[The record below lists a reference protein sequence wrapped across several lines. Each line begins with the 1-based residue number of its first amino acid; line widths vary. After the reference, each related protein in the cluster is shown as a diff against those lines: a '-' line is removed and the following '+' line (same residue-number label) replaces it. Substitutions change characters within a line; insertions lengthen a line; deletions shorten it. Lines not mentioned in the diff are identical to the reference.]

1 MSERIGRNCNKDY
14 RKKHPSLQY
23 SLWDAGNITGDIFVI
38 LSTLDVLWHTEFQSL
53 SPADKALLLNLQE
66 MFISCVLQTLRST
79 DLQFFLPDGTPK
91 PWSGLHLNVVLP
103 LFQGFTDGDSTGPV
117 TRQSFADA
125 LHSPNDEV
133 RKWAK
138 LCRDSFNDL
147 RDSPDPRLRDYWQY
161 RLDEATKLANQ
172 STKSKKPKS
181 MYGSERE
188 KLKRFQTV
196 RDSGGWARVS
206 SNGPG
211 KRQGL
216 RVRWNY
222 FDFNL
227 QDHLKLPV
235 KVGDRVLIRPLLFDT
250 PQELAYARKSLPT
263 DPASRLMIALRVQK
277 DNQDHWRWLSSSEQ
291 QAVFL
296 MNYLADCLEG
306 LTIAQS
312 KALPRRRIPV
322 NRRSRSAA
330 KGLAENYLDDD
341 QGEEDEENGGTD
353 DSQEVEEAEEFQ
365 RVLRLNQLENNRS
378 GHPSSQRHPVKDSDS
393 TLRAYSQENMAE
405 AGYEAVLCCQCQ
417 GLGGSIFMEGG
428 HILANVHHWEMFTG
442 HSLHDDPD

>member
-1 MSERIGRNCNKDY
+1 MWTQDGKFSLYVGQSLNLLERIGRHCNKDY
-14 RKKHPSLQY
+14 RKKHPSLHY

-38 LSTLDVLWHTEFQSL
+38 LSTLDVLSHTEFQSL

-66 MFISCVLQTLRST
+66 MFMSCVLQTLRST
-79 DLQFFLPDGTPK
+79 DLQFFLPDETPK

-117 TRQSFADA
+117 TRQNFADA

-172 STKSKKPKS
+172 SAKSKKPKS

-188 KLKRFQTV
+188 KLKRFQAV
-196 RDSGGWARVS
+196 RDSGGWATVTS
-206 SNGPG
+206 KGPG
-211 KRQGL
+211 KHRCL
-216 RVRWNY
+216 RVRWSY

-227 QDHLKLPV
+227 QQRLKLPI

-250 PQELAYARKSLPT
+250 PQELAYARKALPT

-277 DNQDHWRWLSSSEQ
+277 DNQDHWRWLSSSGQ
-291 QAVFL
+291 VAVFL

-306 LTIAQS
+306 LTVAQS

-322 NRRSRSAA
+322 NWTTRSAA
-330 KGLAENYLDDD
+330 KRLAGNYLDDD
-341 QGEEDEENGGTD
+341 LGEEDEENGGTE
-353 DSQEVEEAEEFQ
+353 DSQEVEEAGEFQ
-365 RVLRLNQLENNRS
+365 RVSLVQELESEARGFS
-378 GHPSSQRHPVKDSDS
+378 HHDH
-393 TLRAYSQENMAE
+393 MA
-405 AGYEAVLCCQCQ
+405 
-417 GLGGSIFMEGG
+417 
-428 HILANVHHWEMFTG
+428 
-442 HSLHDDPD
+442 